1 MKLKIDLTQRKNH
14 KFYIVYIK
22 MFDQLAYRERLKLN
36 TLSFVYLVF
45 LFVFYTNTLRLQS
58 INKSQVYFVLYPML
72 LAAIRL
78 FFSVSP

>member
-45 LFVFYTNTLRLQS
+45 LFVFDT
-58 INKSQVYFVLYPML
+58 K
-72 LAAIRL
+72 
-78 FFSVSP
+78 